1 MFEFMQWTV
10 LRGWELDF
18 GFPIAAVPPLKAG
31 LEMAVS
37 DLARSGA
44 FICLFILFS
53 FFHKY
58 YLCLHTGRSVSV
70 CVCACHDMHVKVRKE
85 LCGIVFFHVSGLG
98 SKYFIC

>member
-44 FICLFILFS
+44 FICLFILF
-53 FFHKY
+53 FF
-58 YLCLHTGRSVSV
+58 LP
-70 CVCACHDMHVKVRKE
+70 
-85 LCGIVFFHVSGLG
+85 
-98 SKYFIC
+98 